1 MGRCQL
7 QRKITAKLLDNKKT
21 EIEKKKTKS
30 RSTQKKAKRF
40 EIALIFVK
48 YQLQQQLCQVLG
60 WLSAR
65 RHEVG
70 GGRRAALSSRFVKL
84 REASDARAVRIDT
97 E

>member
-7 QRKITAKLLDNKKT
+7 QRKITAKLLYNKKT
-21 EIEKKKTKS
+21 EIGKKTKS

-60 WLSAR
+60 WLSGM